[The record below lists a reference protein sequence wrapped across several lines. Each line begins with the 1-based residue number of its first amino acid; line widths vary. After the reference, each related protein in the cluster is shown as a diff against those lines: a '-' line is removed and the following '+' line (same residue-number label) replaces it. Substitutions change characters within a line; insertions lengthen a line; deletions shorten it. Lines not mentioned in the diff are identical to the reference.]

1 MRFFHISHDDILL
14 GVLNCVTHAK
24 RTRGVDGVDT
34 LDITCSDS
42 GISKG
47 DRIVFTDS
55 QGLGAEYLVQAVQ
68 ASRSD
73 EMPFT
78 TFQCVNG
85 IAELND
91 VYVEDL
97 RGVDSNAHGRL
108 SALLETTRWSVGRVE
123 NGTLEQRSDYAFYHT
138 TVLKAIQALC
148 KKCGLEAET
157 SVTLDGNHVVNRC
170 VNLIEHRGAKD
181 PTKRFEYARD
191 LKSIKRTINASQ
203 IVTRLYVWG
212 KTISHTTPDKA
223 SDGSSDISS
232 AKKIVTADENLEQ
245 SEVNNE

>member
-24 RTRGVDGVDT
+24 RARGVDGVDT
-34 LDITCSDS
+34 LDIECSDS

-78 TFQCVNG
+78 TFQCVNS

-91 VYVEDL
+91 IYVEDL

-157 SVTLDGNHVVNRC
+157 SITLDGNHVANRC

-191 LKSIKRTINASQ
+191 LKSIKRTINANQ

>member
-1 MRFFHISHDDILL
+1 MRFFHVGHDDSLL
-14 GVLNCVTHAK
+14 GILKCVTHAK

-34 LDITCSDS
+34 LDTTCSDS
-42 GISKG
+42 GISKN

-78 TFQCVNG
+78 TFQCVNS

-97 RGVDSNAHGRL
+97 RVVDTNAQGCL
-108 SALLETTRWSVGRVE
+108 SALLEPTRWDTGRVE

-148 KKCGLEAET
+148 KKCGLELET
-157 SVTLDGNHVVNRC
+157 SVTLDDNHVVSRR

-181 PTKRFEYARD
+181 PSKRFEYARD
-191 LKSIKRTINASQ
+191 LKSIKRTIDAAQ
-203 IVTRLYVWG
+203 VVTRLYVWG
-212 KTISHTTPDKA
+212 KTISHSTPDKA
-223 SDGSSDISS
+223 ADGSNDAASS
-232 AKKIVTADENLEQ
+232 IKTVGTNITLNQ